1 MRTISIE
8 STPEAA
14 HALSAALAAFGPHV
28 SEKEPGGPVVRVEV
42 TGGSSQIVAILNAI
56 QEHVNARADGP
67 TLIDLDGRS
76 YVMDAPARLRP
87 EIPGG

>member
-8 STPEAA
+8 AASPESAY
-14 HALSAALAAFGPHV
+14 ALSAALAAFGPHV
-28 SEKEPGGPVVRVEV
+28 SEQAPGGPVVQVEL

-67 TLIDLDGRS
+67 TLIDLDGHS
-76 YVMDAPARLRP
+76 YVMEAPA
-87 EIPGG
+87 